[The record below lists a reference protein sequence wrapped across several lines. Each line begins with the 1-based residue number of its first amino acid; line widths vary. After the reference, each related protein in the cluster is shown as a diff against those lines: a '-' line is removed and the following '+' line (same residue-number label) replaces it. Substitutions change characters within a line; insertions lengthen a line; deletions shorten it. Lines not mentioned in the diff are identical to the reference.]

1 MTFPSYSTTGKEC
14 LKHDVIR
21 SDFESLGNGFGFGT
35 PGLRASAEC
44 KVVASSLHGE
54 DFRGKYWRDLRLESF
69 MFVFL
74 NLGYEICKAP
84 KEQRVVIW
92 SIVCLWPSF
101 EHHRGSVKR

>member
-1 MTFPSYSTTGKEC
+1 MILKALEMDLVLGHQALGSLPSAKLLLPVFSGK
-14 LKHDVIR
+14 
-21 SDFESLGNGFGFGT
+21 
-35 PGLRASAEC
+35 
-44 KVVASSLHGE
+44 
-54 DFRGKYWRDLRLESF
+54 DFRGKYWKDLHLESC

-101 EHHRGSVKR
+101 EHHSGSV